1 NESNYIYCYVTWNED
16 KGKCLRMIE
25 SENGVAQIED
35 WTIPLTEK
43 KTFLKVTVKKE
54 TAQFHLKDVSTEE
67 WKKVGPQKNMCIL
80 SGGFTGNFIGI
91 AVHDLNKKRGSYA
104 DFEFFK
110 YDGKDHL

>member
-1 NESNYIYCYVTWNED
+1 
-16 KGKCLRMIE
+16 MIE

-67 WKKVGPQKNMCIL
+67 WKKVGPQKTCVYSQEGLLEIL
-80 SGGFTGNFIGI
+80 SG
-91 AVHDLNKKRGSYA
+91 
-104 DFEFFK
+104 
-110 YDGKDHL
+110 